1 MRVAALAG
9 ADLLPAGEVAAP
21 TQVKAS
27 TGIRWLLASI
37 INEAEDETMTA
48 KIFCP
53 TDGSDHATVGVILAA
68 EVAKATGGHL
78 TVCAVNIAHGGVR
91 GPTISHWKAEEV
103 RKLLADSEAVA
114 KSEGAADVGVTE
126 IVAREAAPAII
137 AYAEQ
142 NGYTHIVMG
151 TGDKRGLQRL
161 VLGSVASEVATRAHC
176 TVTIAR

>member
-1 MRVAALAG
+1 
-9 ADLLPAGEVAAP
+9 
-21 TQVKAS
+21 
-27 TGIRWLLASI
+27 
-37 INEAEDETMTA
+37 MTS
-48 KIFCP
+48 KILCP
-53 TDGSDHATVGVILAA
+53 TDGSDHATIGVILAA

-91 GPTISHWKAEEV
+91 GPTISHWKAEDIQ
-103 RKLLADSEAVA
+103 KLLADGEALA
-114 KSEGAADVGVTE
+114 RNEGATDVGVTE

-151 TGDKRGLQRL
+151 TGDKRGLSRL
-161 VLGSVASEVATRAHC
+161 MLGSVAADVAGRAHC

>member
-1 MRVAALAG
+1 
-9 ADLLPAGEVAAP
+9 
-21 TQVKAS
+21 
-27 TGIRWLLASI
+27 
-37 INEAEDETMTA
+37 MTS
-48 KIFCP
+48 KILCP
-53 TDGSDHATVGVILAA
+53 TDGSDHATIGVILAA

-91 GPTISHWKAEEV
+91 GPTISHWKKDEV
-103 RKLLADSEAVA
+103 QKILTEAKTLA
-114 KSEGAADVGVTE
+114 KSEDARDVGTVE
-126 IVAREAAPAII
+126 IVARDAAPAII

>member
-1 MRVAALAG
+1 MDA
-9 ADLLPAGEVAAP
+9 
-21 TQVKAS
+21 
-27 TGIRWLLASI
+27 
-37 INEAEDETMTA
+37 MTS
-48 KIFCP
+48 KILCP

-78 TVCAVNIAHGGVR
+78 TICAVNIAHGGVR
-91 GPTISHWKAEEV
+91 GPTISHWKAEDV
-103 RKLLADSEAVA
+103 QKLLADAEALA
-114 KSEGAADVGVTE
+114 RSEGATTVGVTE
-126 IVAREAAPAII
+126 IVSREAAPAII

>member
-1 MRVAALAG
+1 M
-9 ADLLPAGEVAAP
+9 
-21 TQVKAS
+21 
-27 TGIRWLLASI
+27 
-37 INEAEDETMTA
+37 EAMTS
-48 KIFCP
+48 KILCP
-53 TDGSDHATVGVILAA
+53 TDGSDHASVGVILAA

-78 TVCAVNIAHGGVR
+78 TLCAVNIAHGGVR
-91 GPTISHWKAEEV
+91 GPTISHWQPEQV
-103 RKLLADSEAVA
+103 QKLLADAEALA
-114 KSEGAADVGVTE
+114 KKEGASHVGTVE
-126 IVAREAAPAII
+126 VVAREAAPAII

>member
-1 MRVAALAG
+1 
-9 ADLLPAGEVAAP
+9 
-21 TQVKAS
+21 
-27 TGIRWLLASI
+27 
-37 INEAEDETMTA
+37 MTS
-48 KIFCP
+48 KILCP

-78 TVCAVNIAHGGVR
+78 TICAVNIAHGGVR

-103 RKLLADSEAVA
+103 QKLLADGEALA
-114 KSEGAADVGVTE
+114 RNEGATDVGVTE

-151 TGDKRGLQRL
+151 TGDKTGLKRL
-161 VLGSVASEVATRAHC
+161 MLGSVAAEVVSHAHC
-176 TVTIAR
+176 TVTVAR

>member
-1 MRVAALAG
+1 
-9 ADLLPAGEVAAP
+9 
-21 TQVKAS
+21 
-27 TGIRWLLASI
+27 
-37 INEAEDETMTA
+37 MTS
-48 KIFCP
+48 KILCP
-53 TDGSDHATVGVILAA
+53 TDGSDHATIGVILAA

-78 TVCAVNIAHGGVR
+78 TICAVNIAHGGAR
-91 GPTISHWKAEEV
+91 GPTINHWKAEDIQ
-103 RKLLADSEAVA
+103 KLLADAEALA
-114 KSEGAADVGVTE
+114 RSEGATDIGVTE

-137 AYAEQ
+137 AFAEQ